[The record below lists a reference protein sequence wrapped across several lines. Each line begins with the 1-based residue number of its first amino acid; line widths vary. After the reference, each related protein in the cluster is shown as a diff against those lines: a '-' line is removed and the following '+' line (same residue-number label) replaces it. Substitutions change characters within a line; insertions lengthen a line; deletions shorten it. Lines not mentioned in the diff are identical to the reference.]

1 METQSQPKR
10 RIEYIIDLLHQ
21 FYKADYISISLD
33 ADKFTLDGKF
43 TTSELRLFAAIRD
56 ILSDDNSTLNKRE

>member
-21 FYKADYISISLD
+21 FYKADFVGISLD
-33 ADKFTLDGKF
+33 ADKFTFDGKF

-56 ILSDDNSTLNKRE
+56 VLNDDNSALNKRE